1 MFDFKSDVSSSTDV
15 ARLVNALRSASLDES
30 SCPAVESHAIDA
42 LFMFASL
49 FFGSVI
55 ELIQRFGS
63 RALGAGL
70 HPGALSPPFIYTSPS
85 SCSLSER
92 ARERISKQ
100 SLWGIRCNC
109 LVVKEYGRQCRRH
122 SSLYSVACCAQQ

>member
-49 FFGSVI
+49 LFGSVI

-70 HPGALSPPFIYTSPS
+70 HSVHSLPLLFIPLHPPAPFPNAL
-85 SCSLSER
+85 
-92 ARERISKQ
+92 
-100 SLWGIRCNC
+100 
-109 LVVKEYGRQCRRH
+109 GRGF
-122 SSLYSVACCAQQ
+122 LYRVCGGCDAIV